1 MGRAVYIGDLEP
13 DTGDR
18 LSFDEADERA
28 LTAAVKLGGE
38 AEVQA
43 AVEQIVGRL
52 RQTGQPMAQSSLF
65 FLELLTCL
73 MKLARG
79 ADLPLE
85 EVFGADFTGAVRAAD
100 FASAEE
106 LGAWC
111 LEVCLRMQS
120 QIRRQRT
127 DTAGKTVEMAKEYIH
142 SHYGESDL
150 SVEKICEYLHLSAA
164 YFSTLFKR
172 EAGMSF
178 IADSTEV
185 RMDAA
190 RKRLRGTE
198 ENTYL
203 IALSAAATMTPTTSA
218 MCSSASSASRPPS
231 TAPGRRGVNLRGEV
245 GGGAAGLAQIG
256 CDGGRHRTSR
266 SSIQMI
272 LSLSFT
278 AVAVVDGLFL
288 HGHLTPFLRFPRHHQ
303 RPAGGKQPTASCS

>member
-1 MGRAVYIGDLEP
+1 MCFNRVFLYNDSVAVLTAFSGAVSIYDYISAVDRVCSLAENYLGLTITVGVGTPCAEPAGLPQSAAGAHDALEYRRIVGVGRAIYIGDLEP

-111 LEVCLRMQS
+111 LERCLRMQS

-127 DTAGKTVEMAKEYIH
+127 DTAGKTMEMAKEYIH

-172 EAGMSF
+172 ETGMSF
-178 IADSTEV
+178 TAFVTVV

-190 RKRLRGTE
+190 AERLRNTQDK
-198 ENTYL
+198 TYL
-203 IALSAAATMTPTTSA
+203 IAQACGYEDPNYFSYVFKRHFGVTPT
-218 MCSSASSASRPPS
+218 RF
-231 TAPGRRGVNLRGEV
+231 R
-245 GGGAAGLAQIG
+245 AG
-256 CDGGRHRTSR
+256 
-266 SSIQMI
+266 
-272 LSLSFT
+272 
-278 AVAVVDGLFL
+278 
-288 HGHLTPFLRFPRHHQ
+288 
-303 RPAGGKQPTASCS
+303 

>member
-1 MGRAVYIGDLEP
+1 M
-13 DTGDR
+13 
-18 LSFDEADERA
+18 
-28 LTAAVKLGGE
+28 TAAVKLGGE

-111 LEVCLRMQS
+111 LERCLRMQS

-127 DTAGKTVEMAKEYIH
+127 DTAGKTMEMAKEYIH

-172 EAGMSF
+172 ETGMSF
-178 IADSTEV
+178 TAFVTVV

-190 RKRLRGTE
+190 AERLRNTQDK
-198 ENTYL
+198 TYL
-203 IALSAAATMTPTTSA
+203 IAQACGYEDPNYFSYVFKRHFGVTPT
-218 MCSSASSASRPPS
+218 RF
-231 TAPGRRGVNLRGEV
+231 R
-245 GGGAAGLAQIG
+245 AG
-256 CDGGRHRTSR
+256 
-266 SSIQMI
+266 
-272 LSLSFT
+272 
-278 AVAVVDGLFL
+278 
-288 HGHLTPFLRFPRHHQ
+288 
-303 RPAGGKQPTASCS
+303 